1 MRRLK
6 IEEIDS
12 VGAVDEGDNPPASL
26 LFWKRRKAPVGGVPE
41 KGVFVAETVE
51 PEELVKDAPVEEI
64 EAEAV
69 SEPVEAVVEI
79 EEVSKQVEEIAKI
92 SAERDA
98 AITALAEE
106 VAKRQKAEWVEK
118 AKPFELL
125 LGSAETIGPALGKI
139 ADQLPEEYARLEAA
153 FKAAL
158 ARQDL
163 TKILGEVGK
172 DSGESGSP
180 ADLRDRFVKEFRML
194 HPEATVEQARVRFWQ
209 DNPDMKQASRERI

>member
-1 MRRLK
+1 MMRRLK

-51 PEELVKDAPVEEI
+51 PEELVKAAEEI

-79 EEVSKQVEEIAKI
+79 EEVSKQVEKIAEI

-106 VAKRQKAEWVEK
+106 VAKRQRSEWVEK

-139 ADQLPEEYARLEAA
+139 ADALPEEYARLEAA

>member
-26 LFWKRRKAPVGGVPE
+26 LFWKRRKSEPV

-51 PEELVKDAPVEEI
+51 PEELVKAAPVEEI

-106 VAKRQKAEWVEK
+106 VAKRQRSEWVEK

-172 DSGESGSP
+172 DSGVTGTPNER
-180 ADLRDRFVKEFRML
+180 RDSWVKEFRML